1 MNGIANNI
9 HRIQQEL
16 PTQTQ
21 LVVVSKYRELEEI
34 QAAYNGGQRVFAENR
49 VQPLLERYDQ
59 LPKNIEWHLIGH
71 LQSNKVKYI
80 APFIAMIHSVDSL
93 TLLNEIQKQASKN
106 NRIIKC
112 LFQLHLAQEESKFG
126 IKPNNIDSFF
136 EGLLPE
142 NYPNIEFAGIMSMG
156 SLTEDS
162 NLTHKEFSNAQNL
175 FHHIKTAFF
184 PKLESFKELSI
195 GMSGDYKIAVQYGST
210 MVRIGSKVFED

>member
-1 MNGIANNI
+1 MNGITHNI
-9 HRIQQEL
+9 QRIQQEL
-16 PTQTQ
+16 PQQTQ
-21 LVVVSKYRELEEI
+21 LIVVSKYREIKEI
-34 QAAYNGGQRVFAENR
+34 QSAYNAGQRIFAENR
-49 VQPLLERYDQ
+49 VQPLLERVEQ
-59 LPKNIEWHLIGH
+59 LPQNIEWHLIGH

-93 TLLNEIQKQASKN
+93 SLLQEIQKQAAKN
-106 NRIIKC
+106 NRSIKC

-126 IKPNNIDSFF
+126 IKPEEIDSFF

-162 NLTHKEFSNAQNL
+162 DLTHKEFSNTQNL
-175 FHHIKTAFF
+175 FQYIKTTFF
-184 PKLESFKELSI
+184 SKLETFKELSI

-210 MVRIGSKVFED
+210 MVRIGSKVFEV